1 MSDPAPDPP
10 PEAEPMVTTA
20 KTKDFL
26 GRALVNPATAGVDFL
41 ARSVKAGDLDYLN
54 RALV

>member
-1 MSDPAPDPP
+1 
-10 PEAEPMVTTA
+10 MVTTA